1 MEVRALHLGQKINLR
16 LLQEKLSLRP
26 SFKEPFV
33 VEYSNGKYVVIL
45 KYGVVVFWGFAD
57 GDINEL
63 LGQIAPFIS
72 DRFNVPGEEFTD
84 ISVQASTDEV
94 KQNKIC
100 LNGVNSKKVAL
111 ISLILGRSV
120 ALENFEEQVNKALSE
135 FEEVI
140 DSFASSGKTKLST
153 KSLLKRVGLAM
164 KIQYNAVNQMA
175 MLDRPDM
182 TWEDGKLDIFYN
194 ELAEEFE
201 IEDRYVILNEKLKML
216 FRNVEFI
223 LDMLDT
229 RRGTLMELII
239 ILLILIEIVLAFFPV
254 H

>member
-26 SFKEPFV
+26 GFKDPFV
-33 VEYSNGKYVVIL
+33 VEYSNGKFVVVL
-45 KYGVVVFWGFAD
+45 KYGVAVFWGFSD
-57 GDINEL
+57 GDINEF
-63 LGQIAPFIS
+63 LGQISPFIV
-72 DRFNVPGEEFTD
+72 DKFKVPGEEFSE
-84 ISVQASTDEV
+84 ISIQAQEDEV
-94 KQNKIC
+94 KENKIY
-100 LNGVNSKKVAL
+100 LKGVNIKKVAL

-120 ALENFEEQVNKALSE
+120 ALENFEEQVNKALSD

-140 DSFASSGKTKLST
+140 DSFAKSGKSKLT
-153 KSLLKRVGLAM
+153 TRSLLKKVGLAM
-164 KIQYNAVNQMA
+164 KIQYSAVNQMA
-175 MLDRPDM
+175 MLDRPDI
-182 TWEDGKLDIFYN
+182 TWEDGGLDVFYN

-223 LDMLDT
+223 VDMLDA

-239 ILLILIEIVLAFFPV
+239 IILILIEIVLAFFPV

>member
-26 SFKEPFV
+26 SFKDPFV
-33 VEYSNGKYVVIL
+33 VEYSNGKYVVVL
-45 KYGVVVFWGFAD
+45 KYGVVVFWGFPD
-57 GDINEL
+57 GDINEF
-63 LGQIAPFIS
+63 LGQLAPFIT
-72 DRFNVPGEEFTD
+72 DKFNVPGEEFSEVVVNAV
-84 ISVQASTDEV
+84 IDEV
-94 KQNKIC
+94 KENKVR
-100 LNGVNSKKVAL
+100 LNGINAKKVAL

-120 ALENFEEQVNKALSE
+120 ALENFEDQVNKALSD

-140 DSFASSGKTKLST
+140 DSFAKSGRTKLST
-153 KSLLKRVGLAM
+153 RSLLKKVGLAM
-164 KIQYNAVNQMA
+164 KIQYSAVNQMA

-182 TWEDGKLDIFYN
+182 TWEDGGLDVFYN

-223 LDMLDT
+223 LDMLDG
-229 RRGTLMELII
+229 RRGTIMELII
-239 ILLILIEIVLAFFPV
+239 IILILIEIVLAFFPV